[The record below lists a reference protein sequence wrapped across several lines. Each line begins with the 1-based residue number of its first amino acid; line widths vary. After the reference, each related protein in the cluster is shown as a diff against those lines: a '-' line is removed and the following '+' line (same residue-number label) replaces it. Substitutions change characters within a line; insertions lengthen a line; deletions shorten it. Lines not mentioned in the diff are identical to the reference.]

1 MSKKVCVVLVGGP
14 CSGKSSTG
22 KIAAE
27 ILDAVYISSGDIAR
41 NMAQDSAIIKNDLML
56 GRLAP
61 EDNMR
66 NAISSRLWLYFKR
79 MDRDIV
85 ILDGFPRFGDQA
97 KWLHEELPRN
107 IDVRYVEI
115 YAPLLT
121 IIERS
126 NIRNRDD
133 DKNLEARLIYY
144 YGVTHKELN
153 DRIEYLIDTSKAS
166 VQECAETLVKYIK
179 EATKQC

>member
-1 MSKKVCVVLVGGP
+1 MSKKACVVLVGGP

-41 NMAQDSAIIKNDLML
+41 NMAQDSDIIKNDLML

-66 NAISSRLWLYFKR
+66 NAISNRLWYYFKR

-97 KWLHEELPRN
+97 KWLHEELSHN
-107 IDVRYVEI
+107 IDVRYVG
-115 YAPLLT
+115 T
-121 IIERS
+121 R
-126 NIRNRDD
+126 R
-133 DKNLEARLIYY
+133 
-144 YGVTHKELN
+144 
-153 DRIEYLIDTSKAS
+153 
-166 VQECAETLVKYIK
+166 
-179 EATKQC
+179 